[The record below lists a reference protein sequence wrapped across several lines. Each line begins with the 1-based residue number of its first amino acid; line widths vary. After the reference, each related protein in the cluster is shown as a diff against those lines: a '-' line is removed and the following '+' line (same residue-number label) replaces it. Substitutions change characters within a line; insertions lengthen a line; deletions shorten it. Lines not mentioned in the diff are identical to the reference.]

1 MDTQSL
7 QAFVIV
13 AETGSFSEAANRL
26 FLTQSAI
33 SKRIALLEQQLD
45 CRLFDRIGR
54 QINLTEAGQRLLPKA
69 QDIQLAIKDAK
80 TLVSNLHQEV
90 SGRLS
95 FAASHHISLHRL
107 PPILKSFAQRYPDVE
122 LDLRF
127 DESELAYESVL
138 KGDIELALITL
149 APEADSRICSAP
161 VWNDRL
167 FYTVS
172 SQHPLANSFTQ
183 TSVPLT
189 LAELNAYPAIL
200 PRPDT
205 FTHQLVQ
212 QQMSEWKMQP
222 RLGMSTNYLDTI
234 RMMVSIGLGWSLLP
248 ETLIGPPLIKLNLDA
263 APVYRPLGYI
273 YHRDRTLSNAAQQ
286 MVKLLQKNRD
296 FAVSAQNKVDL

>member
-1 MDTQSL
+1 MDTHSL
-7 QAFVIV
+7 QAFVMV
-13 AETGSFSEAANRL
+13 AETASFSEAANRL

-33 SKRIALLEQQLD
+33 SKRIALLEQQLN

-54 QINLTEAGQRLLPKA
+54 QIKLTEAGQRLLPKA
-69 QDIQLAIKDAK
+69 REIQLAIKDAEI
-80 TLVSNLHQEV
+80 LVNNMHHQV

-107 PPILKSFAQRYPDVE
+107 PPILKVYAQRFPDVA

-149 APEADSRICSAP
+149 APKADVRICSEQI
-161 VWNDRL
+161 WDDRL

-172 SQHPLANSFTQ
+172 KQHPLAKQAQLS
-183 TSVPLT
+183 
-189 LAELNAYPAIL
+189 LAQLNAYPAIL
-200 PRPDT
+200 PRPET
-205 FTHQLVQ
+205 FTHQLVR
-212 QQMSEWKMQP
+212 QQMSASQMEP
-222 RLGMSTNYLDTI
+222 NLTMSTNYLDTI

-248 ETLIGPPLIKLNLDA
+248 ETLIDDQLERLNLDA
-263 APVYRPLGYI
+263 APVHRPLGYI

-286 MVKLLQKNRD
+286 MVKLLQHNRD
-296 FAVSAQNKVDL
+296 FAVST